1 MFDFNI
7 QAHRLQL
14 GALAGRRGQPDWDR
28 GLVITA
34 HKLFREAVQR
44 GKLYRLGAALFHH
57 PALLLDLASLK
68 PHLRPGSTHYGG
80 VKAVPVEQIVGSEG
94 RSREF
99 SFAFHPLCERSCPR
113 WVSVAAACLCATP
126 LPPVELIQI
135 GEIYFVRDGHHRI
148 SVARAMHKEYIE
160 AEITAWDAQCSNS
173 LEAAQ
178 ISLRWILQQHR
189 SVWGG

>member
-14 GALAGRRGQPDWDR
+14 GALAGRRGQPDWDC
-28 GLVITA
+28 GLVIAA

-44 GKLYRLGAALFHH
+44 GKLYRLGAALFHR

-113 WVSVAAACLCATP
+113 WTAVAAACLAGTP
-126 LPPVELIQI
+126 MPPVELILI
-135 GEIYFVRDGHHRI
+135 GGVYFVRDGHHRI
-148 SVARAMHKEYIE
+148 STARALRQEFIE
-160 AEITAWDAQCSNS
+160 AEITAWDIEWADS
-173 LEAAQ
+173 LEAAP
-178 ISLRWILQQHR
+178 ISLRRALQHHNP
-189 SVWGG
+189 